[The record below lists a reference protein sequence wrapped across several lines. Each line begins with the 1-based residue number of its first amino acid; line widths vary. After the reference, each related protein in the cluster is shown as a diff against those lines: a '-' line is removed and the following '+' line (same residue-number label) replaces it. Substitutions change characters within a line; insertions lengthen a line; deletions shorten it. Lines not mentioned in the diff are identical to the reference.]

1 MPVGPQHSRNVMRIG
16 VEPIRPKTATT
27 GKTRAS
33 RAADEREHDD
43 DEKTE
48 VKRVAPPPG
57 LGQFVDKSA

>member
-1 MPVGPQHSRNVMRIG
+1 MRID
-16 VEPIRPKTATT
+16 VEPIRPKAATT
-27 GKTRAS
+27 GKTRTS
-33 RAADEREHDD
+33 RAADVRNHDE

>member
-1 MPVGPQHSRNVMRIG
+1 MRID
-16 VEPIRPKTATT
+16 VEPIRPKAATT

-33 RAADEREHDD
+33 RAADARDHDD